1 MKTLGLGLFL
11 EFDELDLFG
20 TEDETKVVYLKLKED
35 TESFKI
41 LRGIID
47 VMVKIMISFEV
58 VNLN

>member
-1 MKTLGLGLFL
+1 MKTLGLGLFI

-35 TESFKI
+35 TASFKI
-41 LRGIID
+41 LKGIID
-47 VMVKIMISFEV
+47 ALVKIMISFEV